1 MYVYLQI
8 QPLISTEYNLDT
20 FFVKVYNTITIKV
33 VVKMFRFLHDSEK
46 PVYTIKI
53 AAELLGCHPQ
63 TLRIYEEFGL
73 IRPERTA
80 KNYRMYSQKNLSMM
94 KRLCSMMD
102 RWELNL
108 SGTRALFEMA
118 ERFHIEIEK
127 MIDQMLE

>member
-1 MYVYLQI
+1 
-8 QPLISTEYNLDT
+8 
-20 FFVKVYNTITIKV
+20 
-33 VVKMFRFLHDSEK
+33 MFRFLHDSEK

-73 IRPERTA
+73 IRPKRTA